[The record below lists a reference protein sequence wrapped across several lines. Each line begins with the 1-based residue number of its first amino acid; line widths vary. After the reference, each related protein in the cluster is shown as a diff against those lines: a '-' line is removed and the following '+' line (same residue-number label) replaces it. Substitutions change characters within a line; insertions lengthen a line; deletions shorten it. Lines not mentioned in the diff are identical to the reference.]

1 MTLGSSQTWTRGVA
15 QGGSEGSSVQ
25 GEQCMQR
32 HGGGIGSGSQGL
44 ECQVKGLDCILRE
57 PQRVPSRGGAWKGLP
72 GGQLGRMMA
81 AAQA

>member
-1 MTLGSSQTWTRGVA
+1 M
-15 QGGSEGSSVQ
+15 
-25 GEQCMQR
+25 
-32 HGGGIGSGSQGL
+32 GSGSQGL

-81 AAQA
+81 AAQAQVGCVGLGRGGHK